1 MTAISPRHEPAFTEV
16 ADLIREARGRALQ
29 AVNTALID
37 LYWQVGQYV
46 SRKIAAAEWGE
57 GVVDE
62 LARWLAREH
71 PDLKGFSRPNIFRM
85 RQFYEAYHETEF
97 VSALPRQ
104 LPWTHNVM
112 ILGRCKSAEEREFYL
127 RMSLRQR
134 WTSRELERQITAA
147 LFERTV
153 AAPKTFVSPAA
164 RQIHPTVSEVF
175 RDSYLLDFLD
185 LPEPHDESD
194 LRRGLVGNLKRFLL
208 ELGREFC
215 FIGEHHRLQVGTR
228 DFYLDLLFF
237 HRSLRCL
244 VAFELKIEDF
254 QPAHLGQL
262 SFYLEA
268 LDRDAKLPGEN
279 PSVGVLL
286 CKSKDN
292 DVVEYALSRTLSPA
306 LVAEYQTQLP
316 DKAML
321 RARLEMMDAATRND
335 QDGRD
340 EDHG

>member
-1 MTAISPRHEPAFTEV
+1 M
-16 ADLIREARGRALQ
+16 IRDARGRALQ
-29 AVNTALID
+29 AVNTALVD
-37 LYWQVGQYV
+37 LYWRVGEYV
-46 SRKIAAAEWGE
+46 SRKIAAADWGE

-62 LARWLAREH
+62 LARYLSREH
-71 PDLKGFSRPNIFRM
+71 PDLKGFTRSNLFRM
-85 RQFYEAYHETEF
+85 RQFFETYAAQEK
-97 VSALPRQ
+97 VAPLARQ
-104 LPWTHNVM
+104 LTWTHNV
-112 ILGRCKSAEEREFYL
+112 IVFGRCTTPEEREFYL
-127 RMSLRQR
+127 RMAAREK
-134 WTSRELERQITAA
+134 WTKRELERQISAA
-147 LFERTV
+147 LFERTL
-153 AAPKTFVSPAA
+153 ASPREFVSPAA
-164 RQIHPTVSEVF
+164 RQIHPEVAEVF

-215 FIGEHHRLQVGTR
+215 FVGEHHRIQVGTR

-237 HRSLRCL
+237 HRGLRCL

-286 CKSKDN
+286 CKSKDQ

-306 LVAEYQTQLP
+306 LVAEYRTKLP
-316 DKAML
+316 DKAVL
-321 RARLEMMDAATRND
+321 RARLGMMEELEEAP
-335 QDGRD
+335 
-340 EDHG
+340 